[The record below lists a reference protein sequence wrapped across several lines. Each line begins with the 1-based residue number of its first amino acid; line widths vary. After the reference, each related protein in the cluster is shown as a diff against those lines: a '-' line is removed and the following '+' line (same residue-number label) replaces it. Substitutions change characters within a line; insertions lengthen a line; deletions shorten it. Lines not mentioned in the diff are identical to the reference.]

1 MSAVSLYRFGMVFSP
16 YVRKDETM
24 STWFAKNEKNREK
37 DLAFAKLFSLPRK
50 CSRRDQVVSG
60 GAAVLAVASSRNA
73 SCSSVVRETT

>member
-37 DLAFAKLFSLPRK
+37 DLAAAKLFSLLRN
-50 CSRRDQVVSG
+50 CSRCREI
-60 GAAVLAVASSRNA
+60 VLVAIR
-73 SCSSVVRETT
+73 